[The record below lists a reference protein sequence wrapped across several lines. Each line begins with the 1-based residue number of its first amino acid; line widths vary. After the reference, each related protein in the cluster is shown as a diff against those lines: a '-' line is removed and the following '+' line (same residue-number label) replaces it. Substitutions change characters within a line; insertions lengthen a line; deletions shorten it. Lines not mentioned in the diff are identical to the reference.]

1 MDVYPVNPANHPTAE
16 MEMAIEAEARRAS
29 NVSTEKNVV
38 QERTWGL
45 AARVDETVTFEE
57 YTFWAKLER
66 EMEQEEERRF
76 KAEHGSYPL
85 LELIK
90 GKFSA
95 EGRARQKRE
104 KEQRV
109 MALQS
114 SIESHPAPVAET
126 KEGGQVQS
134 RDASLASSNQDP
146 LKPTDAEWRVA
157 ARAMRT
163 ASWGQMFF
171 LITTDILGWS
181 GAPFVF
187 SGVGYGTGVALYIIF
202 GIFACFSGW
211 ALWKIFLDMDSS
223 RYPMCSYGD
232 PFFRL
237 FGKKSRHC
245 INFAQSLQQFLTVA
259 VLIMSKSLNI
269 SQIAHSSLCF
279 SGVMVLVMGIGMIS
293 GIIRSLKKIGWLSNA
308 AVFMNITNF
317 LIIMCAA
324 AIYKPYYPAVTKST
338 LIKTIEPIMTF
349 AGQPP
354 DQYQQQ
360 VPGFA
365 SQFNAVNTMVYSY
378 AGALLFVA
386 FLAEMRNPM
395 DFWKGLFCA
404 QAFICIVY
412 LLFGLFVYSFWG
424 QYSANNIV
432 NVIRPYGLQ
441 TAGNVFTL
449 LTGFI
454 ACFMYFN
461 IGMKTIYLE
470 VFQQIFN
477 FPPISTTKG
486 RIAWYCL
493 GPCYWIL
500 AFIVAAA
507 VPNLSGIVSLVGALF
522 MINFTYSFPGML
534 YLSWTIQKAA
544 ALPGEGFNPY
554 NRVTTRLDNGWKRW
568 NRGFWKSWMKSVPAL
583 IYVLAGL
590 ACCGMGIWAAIEGL
604 ISIFGPGGTV
614 ATSFGCPAP
623 V

>member
-1 MDVYPVNPANHPTAE
+1 
-16 MEMAIEAEARRAS
+16 
-29 NVSTEKNVV
+29 
-38 QERTWGL
+38 
-45 AARVDETVTFEE
+45 
-57 YTFWAKLER
+57 
-66 EMEQEEERRF
+66 
-76 KAEHGSYPL
+76 
-85 LELIK
+85 
-90 GKFSA
+90 
-95 EGRARQKRE
+95 
-104 KEQRV
+104 
-109 MALQS
+109 
-114 SIESHPAPVAET
+114 
-126 KEGGQVQS
+126 
-134 RDASLASSNQDP
+134 
-146 LKPTDAEWRVA
+146 
-157 ARAMRT
+157 
-163 ASWGQMFF
+163 
-171 LITTDILGWS
+171 
-181 GAPFVF
+181 
-187 SGVGYGTGVALYIIF
+187 
-202 GIFACFSGW
+202 
-211 ALWKIFLDMDSS
+211 
-223 RYPMCSYGD
+223 
-232 PFFRL
+232 
-237 FGKKSRHC
+237 
-245 INFAQSLQQFLTVA
+245 NFAQSLQQFLTVA

-432 NVIRPYGLQ
+432 NVIRHM
-441 TAGNVFTL
+441 
-449 LTGFI
+449 

-493 GPCYWIL
+493 GPC
-500 AFIVAAA
+500 
-507 VPNLSGIVSLVGALF
+507 
-522 MINFTYSFPGML
+522 
-534 YLSWTIQKAA
+534 
-544 ALPGEGFNPY
+544 
-554 NRVTTRLDNGWKRW
+554 
-568 NRGFWKSWMKSVPAL
+568 
-583 IYVLAGL
+583 
-590 ACCGMGIWAAIEGL
+590 
-604 ISIFGPGGTV
+604 
-614 ATSFGCPAP
+614 
-623 V
+623 